1 VGCWVDSGMKNILA
15 RGGIEFLAVLL
26 GITASLW
33 IDKNQKES
41 DIELERIK
49 ILTSLQTEM
58 NEIKNYCDERK
69 RTWKKDINLVNEFLY
84 PSNGIFSVDSILKMT
99 TSKSR
104 IERFMIIYRVF
115 DPPMNRYYSIINSG
129 DLKYVKSDKVKE
141 LLSRLHNTSF
151 SYVETSVEYEKQL
164 KQSFLSF
171 LAINHS
177 DVILARDN
185 TKISINRYSELLND
199 AIKSDNKLKAN
210 FIMIKRY
217 LEIKMTQLK
226 LYMINLDD
234 LEREINLVIN
244 N

>member
-1 VGCWVDSGMKNILA
+1 MKNILA

-33 IDKNQKES
+33 IDKNQNEN
-41 DIELERIK
+41 ERIK
-49 ILTSLQTEM
+49 MLTSLQMEI
-58 NEIKNYCDERK
+58 NEIKYYCDERK
-69 RTWKKDINLVNEFLY
+69 RTWKKDISLLNEFLY

-185 TKISINRYSELLND
+185 TKISINRYVELLND
-199 AIKSDNKLKAN
+199 AIKSDDKLKAN

>member
-1 VGCWVDSGMKNILA
+1 MKNILA

-33 IDKNQKES
+33 IDKNQNEN
-41 DIELERIK
+41 ENENERIK
-49 ILTSLQTEM
+49 MLSSLQMEI

-69 RTWKKDINLVNEFLY
+69 RTWKKDISLLNEFLY

-185 TKISINRYSELLND
+185 TKISINRYVELLND
-199 AIKSDNKLKAN
+199 AIKSDDKLKAN

>member
-1 VGCWVDSGMKNILA
+1 MKNILA

-33 IDKNQKES
+33 IDKNQNENQN
-41 DIELERIK
+41 ENERIK
-49 ILTSLQTEM
+49 MLTSLQMEI
-58 NEIKNYCDERK
+58 NEINNYCDERK
-69 RTWKKDINLVNEFLY
+69 RTWKKDISLLNEFLY

-171 LAINHS
+171 LAINHP
-177 DVILARDN
+177 DVILAKDN
-185 TKISINRYSELLND
+185 TQISVNRYAELLND
-199 AIKSDNKLKAN
+199 AIKSDDKLKAN

>member
-1 VGCWVDSGMKNILA
+1 MKNILA

-33 IDKNQKES
+33 IDKNQNENQN
-41 DIELERIK
+41 ENERIK
-49 ILTSLQTEM
+49 MLTSLQMEI
-58 NEIKNYCDERK
+58 NEIKYYCDERK
-69 RTWKKDINLVNEFLY
+69 RTWKKDISLLNEFLY
-84 PSNGIFSVDSILKMT
+84 PSNGIFRVDSILKMT

-185 TKISINRYSELLND
+185 TKISINRYAALLND
-199 AIKSDNKLKAN
+199 AIKSDDKLKAN

>member
-1 VGCWVDSGMKNILA
+1 MGGGVDLGMKNILA

-49 ILTSLQTEM
+49 ILTSLQMEM

-69 RTWKKDINLVNEFLY
+69 RTWKKDISLLNEFLY

-199 AIKSDNKLKAN
+199 AIKSDDKLKAN

>member
-1 VGCWVDSGMKNILA
+1 MKNILA

-33 IDKNQKES
+33 IDKNQNENQN
-41 DIELERIK
+41 ENERIK
-49 ILTSLQTEM
+49 MLTSLQMEI
-58 NEIKNYCDERK
+58 NEINNYCDERK
-69 RTWKKDINLVNEFLY
+69 RTWKKDISLLNEFLY

-199 AIKSDNKLKAN
+199 AIKSDDKLKAN

-234 LEREINLVIN
+234 LEREINQVIN

>member
-1 VGCWVDSGMKNILA
+1 MKNILA

-33 IDKNQKES
+33 IDKNQNENQN
-41 DIELERIK
+41 ENERIK
-49 ILTSLQTEM
+49 MLTSLQMEI
-58 NEIKNYCDERK
+58 NEINNYCDERK
-69 RTWKKDINLVNEFLY
+69 RTWKKDISLLNEFLY

-151 SYVETSVEYEKQL
+151 SYVETSVDYEKQL

-185 TKISINRYSELLND
+185 TKISINRYAELLND
-199 AIKSDNKLKAN
+199 AIKSDDKLKAN

-234 LEREINLVIN
+234 LEKEINLVIN

>member
-1 VGCWVDSGMKNILA
+1 MKNILA
-15 RGGIEFLAVLL
+15 KGVIEFLAVLL
-26 GITASLW
+26 GITVSFWLNELS
-33 IDKNQKES
+33 IDNQNEK
-41 DIELERIK
+41 ERIK
-49 ILTSLQTEM
+49 ILYSLQMEI
-58 NEIKNYCDERK
+58 NEIKYYCDERK
-69 RTWKKDINLVNEFLY
+69 RTWEIDISLLNEFLY

-141 LLSRLHNTSF
+141 ILSRLHNTSF

-185 TKISINRYSELLND
+185 TKISINRYSELLKD
-199 AIKSDNKLKAN
+199 AIKSDDKLKAN

>member
-1 VGCWVDSGMKNILA
+1 MKNILA

-49 ILTSLQTEM
+49 ILTSLQMEM

-185 TKISINRYSELLND
+185 TKISINRYAELLND
-199 AIKSDNKLKAN
+199 AIKSDDKLKAN

>member
-1 VGCWVDSGMKNILA
+1 MKNILA

-26 GITASLW
+26 GITGSLW
-33 IDKNQKES
+33 IDNNQKES
-41 DIELERIK
+41 DIELERTK
-49 ILTSLQTEM
+49 ILTSLQMEM

-199 AIKSDNKLKAN
+199 AIKSDDKLKAN

>member
-1 VGCWVDSGMKNILA
+1 MKNILA

-33 IDKNQKES
+33 IDKNQNENQN
-41 DIELERIK
+41 ENERIK
-49 ILTSLQTEM
+49 MLTSLQMEI

-69 RTWKKDINLVNEFLY
+69 RTWKKDISLLNEFLY

-129 DLKYVKSDKVKE
+129 DLKYIKSEKVKE

-185 TKISINRYSELLND
+185 TKISINRYAELLND
-199 AIKSDNKLKAN
+199 AIKSDDKLKAN

-234 LEREINLVIN
+234 LEREINQVIN

>member
-1 VGCWVDSGMKNILA
+1 MKNILA

-49 ILTSLQTEM
+49 ILTSLQMEM

-199 AIKSDNKLKAN
+199 AIKSDDKLKAN

>member
-1 VGCWVDSGMKNILA
+1 MKNILA

-33 IDKNQKES
+33 IDKNQNQNENES
-41 DIELERIK
+41 ERIK
-49 ILTSLQTEM
+49 ILTSLQM
-58 NEIKNYCDERK
+58 EIDEINNYCDERK
-69 RTWKKDINLVNEFLY
+69 RTWKKDINLLNGFLY
-84 PSNGIFSVDSILKMT
+84 PSNGIFSADSIVKMT

-115 DPPMNRYYSIINSG
+115 DPPMNRYHSIINSG
-129 DLKYVKSDKVKE
+129 DLKFVKSDKVKE

-171 LAINHS
+171 LTINHS
-177 DVILARDN
+177 DIILANEN
-185 TKISINRYSELLND
+185 TNISINHYAGLLND
-199 AIKSDNKLKAN
+199 AIKSDDKLKAN

-234 LEREINLVIN
+234 LEREIDLAIN

>member
-1 VGCWVDSGMKNILA
+1 MKNILA

-199 AIKSDNKLKAN
+199 AIKSDDKLKAN

>member
-1 VGCWVDSGMKNILA
+1 MKNILA
-15 RGGIEFLAVLL
+15 KGVIEFLAVLL
-26 GITASLW
+26 GITVSFWLNELS
-33 IDKNQKES
+33 IDNQNEK
-41 DIELERIK
+41 ERIK
-49 ILTSLQTEM
+49 MLTSLQMEM

-199 AIKSDNKLKAN
+199 AIKSDDKLKAN

>member
-1 VGCWVDSGMKNILA
+1 MKNILA

-33 IDKNQKES
+33 IDKNQNENQN
-41 DIELERIK
+41 ENERIK
-49 ILTSLQTEM
+49 MLTSLQMEI

-151 SYVETSVEYEKQL
+151 SYVETSVDYEKQL

-185 TKISINRYSELLND
+185 TKISINRYAELMND
-199 AIKSDNKLKAN
+199 AIKSDDKLKAKL
-210 FIMIKRY
+210 ILLKRY
-217 LEIKMTQLK
+217 LEYKISILQM
-226 LYMINLDD
+226 YMINLDD
-234 LEREINLVIN
+234 LESEINLAIGN
-244 N
+244 

>member
-1 VGCWVDSGMKNILA
+1 MKNILA

-33 IDKNQKES
+33 IDKNQDQNENES
-41 DIELERIK
+41 ERIK
-49 ILTSLQTEM
+49 ILTSLQM
-58 NEIKNYCDERK
+58 EIDEINNYCVERK
-69 RTWKKDINLVNEFLY
+69 RTWKQDINLLNEFLY
-84 PSNGIFSVDSILKMT
+84 PSNGIFNSDAIVAMT

-129 DLKYVKSDKVKE
+129 DLKYVRSDKVKE

-151 SYVETSVEYEKQL
+151 SYVKTSVEYEKQL

-171 LAINHS
+171 LTINHS
-177 DVILARDN
+177 DIILANEN
-185 TKISINRYSELLND
+185 TKISINYYADLLND
-199 AIKSDNKLKAN
+199 AIESDDKLKAN

-234 LEREINLVIN
+234 LEREIDLVIN

>member
-1 VGCWVDSGMKNILA
+1 MKNILA
-15 RGGIEFLAVLL
+15 RGGVEFLAVLL
-26 GITASLW
+26 GITGSLW
-33 IDKNQKES
+33 IDNNQKES
-41 DIELERIK
+41 DIELERTK
-49 ILTSLQTEM
+49 ILTSLQMEM

-69 RTWKKDINLVNEFLY
+69 RTWKKDINLVDEFLY

-199 AIKSDNKLKAN
+199 AIKSDDKLKAN

>member
-1 VGCWVDSGMKNILA
+1 MKNILA
-15 RGGIEFLAVLL
+15 RGGIEFLGVLL

-33 IDKNQKES
+33 IDKNQNENQN
-41 DIELERIK
+41 ENERIK
-49 ILTSLQTEM
+49 MLTSLQMEI

-69 RTWKKDINLVNEFLY
+69 RTWKKDINLLNEFLY

-129 DLKYVKSDKVKE
+129 DLKYVNSDKVKE

-185 TKISINRYSELLND
+185 TKISNNRYAELLND
-199 AIKSDNKLKAN
+199 AIKSDDKLKAN

>member
-1 VGCWVDSGMKNILA
+1 M
-15 RGGIEFLAVLL
+15 
-26 GITASLW
+26 
-33 IDKNQKES
+33 
-41 DIELERIK
+41 
-49 ILTSLQTEM
+49 EM

-69 RTWKKDINLVNEFLY
+69 RTWKKDINLVDEFLY

-199 AIKSDNKLKAN
+199 AIKSDDKLKAN

>member
-1 VGCWVDSGMKNILA
+1 MKNILA

-33 IDKNQKES
+33 IDKNQGQNENES
-41 DIELERIK
+41 ERIK
-49 ILTSLQTEM
+49 ILTSLQM
-58 NEIKNYCDERK
+58 EIDEINNYCVERK
-69 RTWKKDINLVNEFLY
+69 RTWKQDINLLNEFLY
-84 PSNGIFSVDSILKMT
+84 PSNGIFSSDAIVEMT

-129 DLKYVKSDKVKE
+129 DLKYVRSDKVKE

-151 SYVETSVEYEKQL
+151 SYVKTSVEYEKQL

-171 LAINHS
+171 LTINHS
-177 DVILARDN
+177 DIILANEN
-185 TKISINRYSELLND
+185 TKISINYYADLLND
-199 AIKSDNKLKAN
+199 AIKSDDKLKAN

-234 LEREINLVIN
+234 LEREIDLVIN

>member
-1 VGCWVDSGMKNILA
+1 MKNILA

-33 IDKNQKES
+33 IDKNQNENQN
-41 DIELERIK
+41 ENERIK
-49 ILTSLQTEM
+49 MLTSLQMEI
-58 NEIKNYCDERK
+58 NEIKYYCDERK
-69 RTWKKDINLVNEFLY
+69 RTWKKDISLLNEFLY

-185 TKISINRYSELLND
+185 TKISINRYVELLND
-199 AIKSDNKLKAN
+199 AIKSDDKLKAN

>member
-1 VGCWVDSGMKNILA
+1 MKNILA

-26 GITASLW
+26 GISASLW

-49 ILTSLQTEM
+49 ILTSLQMEM

-69 RTWKKDINLVNEFLY
+69 RTWKKDINLVDEFLY

-199 AIKSDNKLKAN
+199 AIKSDDILKAN

>member
-1 VGCWVDSGMKNILA
+1 MKNILA

-33 IDKNQKES
+33 IDKNQNENQN
-41 DIELERIK
+41 ENERIK
-49 ILTSLQTEM
+49 MLTSLQMEM

-69 RTWKKDINLVNEFLY
+69 RTWKKDINLVDEFLY

-199 AIKSDNKLKAN
+199 AIKSDDKLKAN

>member
-1 VGCWVDSGMKNILA
+1 MKNILA

-33 IDKNQKES
+33 IDKNQNENQN
-41 DIELERIK
+41 ENERIK
-49 ILTSLQTEM
+49 MLTSLQIEI

-69 RTWKKDINLVNEFLY
+69 RTWKKDINLLNEFLY

-171 LAINHS
+171 FAINHS

-199 AIKSDNKLKAN
+199 AIKSDDKLKAN

>member
-1 VGCWVDSGMKNILA
+1 MKNILA

-33 IDKNQKES
+33 IDKNQNENQN
-41 DIELERIK
+41 ENERIK
-49 ILTSLQTEM
+49 MLTSLQMEI

-69 RTWKKDINLVNEFLY
+69 RTWKKDISLLNEFLY

-199 AIKSDNKLKAN
+199 AIKSDDKLKAN

>member
-1 VGCWVDSGMKNILA
+1 MKNILA
-15 RGGIEFLAVLL
+15 KGVIEFLAVLL
-26 GITASLW
+26 GITVSFWLNELS
-33 IDKNQKES
+33 IDNQNEK
-41 DIELERIK
+41 ERIK
-49 ILTSLQTEM
+49 ILYSLQMEI
-58 NEIKNYCDERK
+58 NEIKYYCDERK
-69 RTWKKDINLVNEFLY
+69 RTWKKDISLLNEFLY

-199 AIKSDNKLKAN
+199 AIKSDDKLKAN

>member
-1 VGCWVDSGMKNILA
+1 MKNILA

-49 ILTSLQTEM
+49 ILTSLQMEM

-69 RTWKKDINLVNEFLY
+69 RTWKKDINLVDEFLY

-115 DPPMNRYYSIINSG
+115 DPPMNRYYSIINTG
-129 DLKYVKSDKVKE
+129 DLKYIKSDKVKE

-199 AIKSDNKLKAN
+199 AIKSDDKLKAN

>member
-1 VGCWVDSGMKNILA
+1 MIKKYIIKYS
-15 RGGIEFLAVLL
+15 IEFVVIIL
-26 GITASLW
+26 GITVSFWLNELS
-33 IDKNQKES
+33 IDNQNEK
-41 DIELERIK
+41 ERIK
-49 ILTSLQTEM
+49 VLTSLQMEI

-69 RTWKKDINLVNEFLY
+69 RTWKKDINLVDEFLY

-199 AIKSDNKLKAN
+199 AIKSDDKLKAN

>member
-1 VGCWVDSGMKNILA
+1 MKNILA

-33 IDKNQKES
+33 IDKNQNENQN
-41 DIELERIK
+41 ENERIK
-49 ILTSLQTEM
+49 MLTSLQMEI
-58 NEIKNYCDERK
+58 NEIKYYCDERK
-69 RTWKKDINLVNEFLY
+69 RTWKKDISLLNEFLY
-84 PSNGIFSVDSILKMT
+84 PSNGIFRVDSILKMT

-185 TKISINRYSELLND
+185 TKISINRYAELLND
-199 AIKSDNKLKAN
+199 AIKSDDKLKAKLV
-210 FIMIKRY
+210 MLKRY
-217 LEIKMTQLK
+217 LEYKISLLQM
-226 LYMINLDD
+226 YMINLDD

>member
-1 VGCWVDSGMKNILA
+1 MKNILA

-33 IDKNQKES
+33 IDKNQNENQNKN
-41 DIELERIK
+41 ERIK
-49 ILTSLQTEM
+49 MLTSLQMEI

-69 RTWKKDINLVNEFLY
+69 RTWKKDINLLNEFLY

-185 TKISINRYSELLND
+185 TKISINRYAELLND
-199 AIKSDNKLKAN
+199 AIKSDDKLKAN